1 MPAVPLVMAEFV
13 DPSEAVAPR
22 PSSATPA
29 RQPSR
34 PEFGVD
40 DEPLVAL
47 PSFDELA
54 ALRGPA
60 VRPPSATAGAG
71 GDQENSR
78 AEVVRRLRGLVGL
91 APSPEAPP
99 AAPPASKL
107 PPINAGKAAYSLPEE
122 EEQSPVEKVV
132 FRLAWAGIGTLIAI
146 EIFINTPL
154 FQQLKPAILGSLA
167 GETPSLATP
176 QPTGNTLLEPARDLL
191 KAREDTMAREAAAS
205 APPPASVFPD
215 AAAE

>member
-60 VRPPSATAGAG
+60 
-71 GDQENSR
+71 
-78 AEVVRRLRGLVGL
+78 
-91 APSPEAPP
+91 
-99 AAPPASKL
+99 L

-146 EIFINTPL
+146 E
-154 FQQLKPAILGSLA
+154 AEGRA
-167 GETPSLATP
+167 R
-176 QPTGNTLLEPARDLL
+176 NTLLEPARDLL
-191 KAREDTMAREAAAS
+191 KARERGAEAT
-205 APPPASVFPD
+205 
-215 AAAE
+215 

>member
-154 FQQLKPAILGSLA
+154 FQQLKPAILGFLA

>member
-1 MPAVPLVMAEFV
+1 
-13 DPSEAVAPR
+13 
-22 PSSATPA
+22 
-29 RQPSR
+29 
-34 PEFGVD
+34 VD

-146 EIFINTPL
+146 EAEGRARPRGPGERHTQSL
-154 FQQLKPAILGSLA
+154 FTAH
-167 GETPSLATP
+167 
-176 QPTGNTLLEPARDLL
+176 
-191 KAREDTMAREAAAS
+191 
-205 APPPASVFPD
+205 
-215 AAAE
+215 

>member
-154 FQQLKPAILGSLA
+154 FQQLKPAILGLLA

>member
-1 MPAVPLVMAEFV
+1 
-13 DPSEAVAPR
+13 
-22 PSSATPA
+22 
-29 RQPSR
+29 
-34 PEFGVD
+34 VD

-60 VRPPSATAGAG
+60 ARPPSATAGAG

-91 APSPEAPP
+91 APPEAPP

-154 FQQLKPAILGSLA
+154 FQQLKPSILGYLA

-191 KAREDTMAREAAAS
+191 KARERAPEATRDC
-205 APPPASVFPD
+205 PR
-215 AAAE
+215 